1 MGLSKKESS
10 MKKRIAIIGGGIS
23 GLSAAWHA
31 KQLGMDVELFESGP
45 KLGGVLGT
53 IQWDGRLIEG
63 AADNFATLDA
73 EAIRWC
79 RAMGMEE
86 EFIPPEAENRRA
98 MVLFRGKPVPIPGG
112 FSLVQPTRILPVLT
126 TPLLSIAG
134 KARLLWEYFVPARKD
149 QADECLYD
157 FAVRRLGK
165 EAFERLVEPIV
176 GGIFTA
182 DPKRLS
188 MQATLP
194 QFVAMEKEHGGLI
207 RGWLAQKRSKGER
220 GKGSKR
226 EIEQQASG
234 ARYAQFLAPKKGM
247 AWWIDAIESKL
258 TDVRFHLDCPIHS
271 IHRLAKRNSIHSTE
285 LNEGSVAAGGEGWTL
300 EIANGSKCDFDGI
313 ILATP
318 AFVSARLLSSVT
330 SESSEQLTKFRAA
343 SSVVVAM
350 ILDRKEIQKMAWCFG
365 IVVPEIEN
373 RPVLAISFSSLKYPG
388 RVHQDEI
395 LVRIF
400 MGGSLKPELLL
411 LEDRDLLQIA
421 AGELQEVIGFHGQ
434 PRWSKVIRWNAAM
447 PQYDVGHPQRVE
459 SLEASLAREAPSIR
473 LAGASYKGVGI
484 PQCVRSGRKAAEALA
499 GYFGYQAV
507 V

>member
-1 MGLSKKESS
+1 
-10 MKKRIAIIGGGIS
+10 MKNRIAIIGGGIS

-53 IQWDGRLIEG
+53 LHWDDRLIET
-63 AADNFATLDA
+63 AADNFATLDD
-73 EAIRWC
+73 EALRWC
-79 RAMGMEE
+79 RAMDMAD
-86 EFIPPEAENRRA
+86 EFIPPEADNRRA

-134 KARLLWEYFVPARKD
+134 KARLLWEYFVPARTDK
-149 QADECLYD
+149 ADECLRD

-207 RGWLAQKRSKGER
+207 RGWLAQKRNKGER
-220 GKGSKR
+220 RKGGR
-226 EIEQQASG
+226 TEIEQQASG

-258 TDVRFHLDCPIHS
+258 SGVALNLNCDVHS
-271 IHRLAKRNSIHSTE
+271 IHRHEKPSSVRTVEVKEGHLAARE
-285 LNEGSVAAGGEGWTL
+285 AGWTL
-300 EIANGSKCDFDGI
+300 EIGNGTKREFDGI

-318 AFVSARLLSSVT
+318 AAVSAKLLAHVAT
-330 SESSEQLTKFRAA
+330 SSSEQLTKLRAA
-343 SSVVVAM
+343 SSAVVAM
-350 ILDRKEIQKMAWCFG
+350 ILDRQEIQNMAWCFG

-411 LEDRDLLQIA
+411 KDDAELLQIA
-421 AGELQEVIGFHGQ
+421 SDELKRVIGFIGK
-434 PRWSKVIRWNAAM
+434 PRWSRVIRWSAAM
-447 PQYDVGHPQRVE
+447 PQYDVGHPGRIE
-459 SLEASLAREAPSIR
+459 SLEATLAREAPSIQ

-484 PQCVRSGRKAAEALA
+484 PQCVRSGRKAAEALGA
-499 GYFGYQAV
+499 FFRD
-507 V
+507 

>member
-31 KQLGMDVELFESGP
+31 KQLGMDVELFESAP

-53 IQWDGRLIEG
+53 IQWDDRLIEG
-63 AADNFATLDA
+63 AADNFATLDE

-79 RAMGMEE
+79 RAMGMVE
-86 EFIPPEAENRRA
+86 EFIPPEADNRRA
-98 MVLFRGKPVPIPGG
+98 MVLFHGKPVPIPGG

-126 TPLLSIAG
+126 TPLLSITG
-134 KARLLWEYFVPARKD
+134 KARLLWEYFVPARRD
-149 QADECLYD
+149 QADECLHD
-157 FAVRRLGK
+157 FALRRLGK

-207 RGWLAQKRSKGER
+207 RGWLAQKRNRGEKR
-220 GKGSKR
+220 HGSKT

-258 TDVRFHLDCPIHS
+258 DNVRIHLNSPIHS
-271 IHRLAKRNSIHSTE
+271 IYRVANQNATRSLE
-285 LNEGSVAAGGEGWTL
+285 LKDDDTATGGEGWTL
-300 EIANGSKCDFDGI
+300 ESADGIKREFDGV

-318 AFVSARLLSSVT
+318 ASISAKLLAGIAT
-330 SESSEQLTKFRAA
+330 ECSEQLTKFRAA

-400 MGGSLKPELLL
+400 MGGSLKPEMLLR
-411 LEDRDLLQIA
+411 EDPDLLQIA
-421 AGELQEVIGFHGQ
+421 TNELKDVLGYTGQ
-434 PRWSKVIRWNAAM
+434 PRWSKVIRWNEAM
-447 PQYDVGHPQRVE
+447 PQYDVGHPKRVE
-459 SLEASLAREAPSIR
+459 LLEASLVREAPSIQ

-499 GYFGYQAV
+499 RYFGLQDHV
-507 V
+507 

>member
-31 KQLGMDVELFESGP
+31 KQLGMEVELFESGP

-63 AADNFATLDA
+63 AADNFATLDD
-73 EAIRWC
+73 EAVRWC
-79 RAMGMEE
+79 RAMGMVE
-86 EFIPPEAENRRA
+86 EFIPPEADNRRA

-134 KARLLWEYFVPARKD
+134 KVRLLWEYFIPARKD

-207 RGWLAQKRSKGER
+207 RGWLAQKRKKGEHS
-220 GKGSKR
+220 KGSKT

-234 ARYAQFLAPKKGM
+234 ARYAQFLAPKQGM

-258 TDVRFHLDCPIHS
+258 SNVRFHLNCPVHS
-271 IHRLAKRNSIHSTE
+271 IHRIEKRSSIESIETR
-285 LNEGSVAAGGEGWTL
+285 EGYAATGDEQWHL
-300 EIANGSKCDFDGI
+300 EIDNGTKLAFDGI

-318 AFVSARLLSSVT
+318 ASISAKLLMHVAT
-330 SESSEQLTKFRAA
+330 ESSEQLTKFRAA

-350 ILDRKEIQKMAWCFG
+350 ILDRQEIQKMAWCFG

-421 AGELQEVIGFHGQ
+421 MEELKAVIGFSGQ

-447 PQYDVGHPQRVE
+447 PQYDVGHPGRVE
-459 SLEASLAREAPSIR
+459 LLEASLAKEAPSIQ

-484 PQCVRSGRKAAEALA
+484 PQCIRSGRKAVEVLA
-499 GYFGYQAV
+499 GYFGH
-507 V
+507 